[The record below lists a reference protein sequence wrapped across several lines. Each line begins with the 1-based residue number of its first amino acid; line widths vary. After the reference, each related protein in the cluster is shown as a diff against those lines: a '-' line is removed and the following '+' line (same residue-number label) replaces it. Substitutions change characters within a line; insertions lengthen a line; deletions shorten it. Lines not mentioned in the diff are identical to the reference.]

1 MTPRLCLS
9 KLETKINQ
17 NKQFKIDALIV
28 LKMRTVLFLGAGASV
43 FALQPTTND
52 LLKTLISKTKLDPTV
67 QHLLGNNTV
76 SFPDIEQVYASIDEA
91 INFKKSH
98 IYKISK
104 QMQRQTPSSHFT
116 KYDEILNNLIKLKPI
131 IREIIL
137 DSFKLTQKQ
146 INEGKHL
153 FQRLEELITENGGNN
168 FQIVTTNYD
177 LIIYEYA
184 DSQGREVIDGFSTKP
199 RSLKGIW
206 DGAWNNTTDNPIY
219 LNKLHGSVN
228 WQMQDDEGKT
238 IIKMSTAGHRHEIHD
253 VMIAPTLGEKDYKK
267 TPFNELTERFKNT
280 LEETDVLVV
289 IGFSFRDDELNE
301 IIKDKIVN
309 KRLAIISI
317 SPDSHDHIK
326 RLIEDPII
334 LDVPNLRVL
343 HRSLSH
349 GITPPPFPRHPHHV
363 YSYESKFEL
372 DTIDGICSVLNII
385 LKYET
390 RRLRKL
396 RRRTIS

>member
-1 MTPRLCLS
+1 MHS
-9 KLETKINQ
+9 KLNQ
-17 NKQFKIDALIV
+17 NKQFKVDTLTIF
-28 LKMRTVLFLGAGASV
+28 KMRTVLFLGAGASV

-52 LLKTLISKTKLDPTV
+52 LLKTLISKTELDPTV
-67 QHLLGNNTV
+67 RNLLNNNNV
-76 SFPDIEQVYASIDEA
+76 PFPDIEQVYASIEEA

-104 QMQRQTPSSHFT
+104 QMQHQTSHSYFT
-116 KYDEILNNLIKLKPI
+116 EYYEILDKLITLKPV

-137 DSFKLTQKQ
+137 DSFKLTQEK
-146 INEGKHL
+146 INEGNDL
-153 FQRLEELITENGGNN
+153 FGRLEELIIGNGNDE

-184 DSQGREVIDGFSTKP
+184 DSQDREVVDGFSTKP

-206 DGAWNNTTDNPIY
+206 DGTWNSTADNPIY

-280 LEETDVLVV
+280 LEETDVLIV
-289 IGFSFRDDELNE
+289 IGFSFRDDELNK
-301 IIKDKIVN
+301 IIKDKTAN
-309 KRLAIISI
+309 KRLVIISI

-334 LDVPNLRVL
+334 LDVSNLSDL
-343 HRSLSH
+343 DGSLSQD
-349 GITPPPFPRHPHHV
+349 IDPLPFTKHHHHV
-363 YSYESKFEL
+363 YSYKSKFEP
-372 DTIDGICSVLNII
+372 DTIDEICVVLSII
-385 LKYET
+385 FEYET
-390 RRLRKL
+390 RLLRKS

>member
-1 MTPRLCLS
+1 MHS
-9 KLETKINQ
+9 KLNQ
-17 NKQFKIDALIV
+17 NKQFKVDALTV
-28 LKMRTVLFLGAGASV
+28 FKMRTVLFLGAGASV
-43 FALQPTTND
+43 FALQPTTSD
-52 LLKTLISKTKLDPTV
+52 LLKTLISKTGLDPTV
-67 QHLLGNNTV
+67 RHLLDNNIV
-76 SFPDIEQVYASIDEA
+76 PFPDIEQVYASIDEA

-98 IYKISK
+98 IYELSE
-104 QMQRQTPSSHFT
+104 QMQRQASSNHLKEYNET
-116 KYDEILNNLIKLKPI
+116 LDKLIALKPI

-137 DSFKLTQKQ
+137 DSFKLTQEQ

-153 FQRLEELITENGGNN
+153 VERLEELINRNGSDK

-184 DSQGREVIDGFSTKP
+184 DSQGREVVDGFSTKP
-199 RSLKGIW
+199 HSLKGIW
-206 DGAWNNTTDNPIY
+206 DDTWNSTADNPIY

-238 IIKMSTAGHRHEIHD
+238 IIKMSTAGHRREIHD

-280 LEETDVLVV
+280 LEETDVLIV

-301 IIKDKIVN
+301 IIKDKIAN
-309 KRLAIISI
+309 KRLVIISI

-343 HRSLSH
+343 HHSLSH
-349 GITPPPFPRHPHHV
+349 GIVPPPFLRHPHPV

-372 DTIDGICSVLNII
+372 DAIDGICSVLNAV
-385 LKYET
+385 LEYET